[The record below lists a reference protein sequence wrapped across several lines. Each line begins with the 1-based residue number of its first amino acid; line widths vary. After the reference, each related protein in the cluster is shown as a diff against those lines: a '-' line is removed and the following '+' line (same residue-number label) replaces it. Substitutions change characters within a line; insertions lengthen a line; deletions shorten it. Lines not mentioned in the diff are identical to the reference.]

1 MNQDKGQKHPL
12 PDVVV
17 LVQMSAENWARF
29 LAASPL
35 NENCLDSSESDRSLF
50 MQVVAEMTNA
60 LTRMTTGK
68 TKWQSQADLK
78 IRAIATPGTIPT
90 QPFFGSP
97 N

>member
-1 MNQDKGQKHPL
+1 MNQDKGQHPL

-29 LAASPL
+29 LAAHPL
-35 NENCLDSSESDRSLF
+35 NENALDSSESDRSLF
-50 MQVVAEMTNA
+50 MHVLAEMTNA

-68 TKWQSQADLK
+68 TQWQSKEDLK

-90 QPFFGSP
+90 RPFFVSP